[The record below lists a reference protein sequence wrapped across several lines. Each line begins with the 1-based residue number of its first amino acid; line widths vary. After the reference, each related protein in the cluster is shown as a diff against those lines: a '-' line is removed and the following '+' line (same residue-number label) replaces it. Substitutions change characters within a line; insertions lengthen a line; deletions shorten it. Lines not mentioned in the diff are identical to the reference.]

1 MKLKNLK
8 YLTLLGFSGFVASFT
23 VACANAK
30 QEGDGKKTDENQN
43 DTENMGRRNQEQSPE
58 NPQNPNNRNQ
68 ADQAPG
74 RNNDNELKNKKFHST
89 LEATTLQTDT
99 ISQEQLQKNEN
110 FMMSKKNF
118 DKFKEII
125 NKPNVPNTNNVE
137 KAQIKEINKHLKTQK
152 LDETLLKDYLVAIIS
167 SEIRKRERES
177 TSNKT
182 SKISK
187 IDLEYSY
194 LKGDSFS
201 FKITINVSNQTTGQP
216 KTDITKIYWSSPQTK
231 YDLSNE
237 EDGPV
242 FTNVIVDNDANAS
255 NPGISVFISR
265 EISSMFDGS
274 LKTNGKNNSN

>member
-8 YLTLLGFSGFVASFT
+8 YITLLGFSSFVASFT
-23 VACANAK
+23 VACASAR
-30 QEGDGKKTDENQN
+30 QEGDGKKTGENQN
-43 DTENMGRRNQEQSPE
+43 DAENMGRRNQEQSPE

-74 RNNDNELKNKKFHST
+74 RNNDNKLKKQKFHST
-89 LEATTLQTDT
+89 LEATSLQTDT
-99 ISQEQLQKNEN
+99 ISQDQLQKNEN

-118 DKFKEII
+118 DKFKEIV
-125 NKPNVPNTNNVE
+125 NKPNVPSTNNVE

-152 LDETLLKDYLVAIIS
+152 LDEILLKDYLVAIIS

-194 LKGDSFS
+194 LNGDNFS

-216 KTDITKIYWSSPQTK
+216 KTDIKKIYWSSPQTK
-231 YDLSNE
+231 YDFSNE
-237 EDGPV
+237 EEGPV
-242 FTNVIVDNDANAS
+242 FTNVIVDNDTS
-255 NPGISVFISR
+255 DRGISVFISR
-265 EISSMFDGS
+265 EISNMFDGL
-274 LKTNGKNNSN
+274 LKTNSKNNSK

>member
-8 YLTLLGFSGFVASFT
+8 YLTLLGFSSFVASFT
-23 VACANAK
+23 VACANTK
-30 QEGDGKKTDENQN
+30 QEGDGKQTGENQN
-43 DTENMGRRNQEQSPE
+43 GTENMGRRNQEQSPE

-68 ADQAPG
+68 ADQEAG
-74 RNNDNELKNKKFHST
+74 RNNDNKLKNKKFYLT
-89 LEATTLQTDT
+89 LEATTLKTDT

-110 FMMSKKNF
+110 FAMSKKNF

-125 NKPNVPNTNNVE
+125 NKPNVSSTNNVE

-152 LDETLLKDYLVAIIS
+152 LDETLLKDYLIAIIS
-167 SEIRKRERES
+167 SEIRKRERDS

-182 SKISK
+182 SKINK

-194 LKGDSFS
+194 LNGDSFS
-201 FKITINVSNQTTGQP
+201 FKITINVSNQTSGQA
-216 KTDITKIYWSSPQTK
+216 KTDITKMYWSSPQTK

-242 FTNVIVDNDANAS
+242 FTNVIVDNDTS
-255 NPGISVFISR
+255 DRGISVFISR
-265 EISSMFDGS
+265 EISNMFDGL
-274 LKTNGKNNSN
+274 LKTNGKNNSK

>member
-30 QEGDGKKTDENQN
+30 QEGDGKQTGENQN
-43 DTENMGRRNQEQSPE
+43 SAENMGRRNQEQSPE

-68 ADQAPG
+68 ADQALE
-74 RNNDNELKNKKFHST
+74 RNNDSKLKNKKFHST
-89 LEATTLQTDT
+89 LEATTLKTDT
-99 ISQEQLQKNEN
+99 ISQEQLQKDQN

-125 NKPNVPNTNNVE
+125 NKPNSSSTDNVE
-137 KAQIKEINKHLKTQK
+137 KAQIKEINQHLKTQK
-152 LDETLLKDYLVAIIS
+152 LDETLLKDYLIAIIS

-194 LKGDSFS
+194 LSGDSFS
-201 FKITINVSNQTTGQP
+201 FKITINISNQTSAQA
-216 KTDITKIYWSSPQTK
+216 KTDITKIYRS
-231 YDLSNE
+231 
-237 EDGPV
+237 
-242 FTNVIVDNDANAS
+242 
-255 NPGISVFISR
+255 
-265 EISSMFDGS
+265 
-274 LKTNGKNNSN
+274 